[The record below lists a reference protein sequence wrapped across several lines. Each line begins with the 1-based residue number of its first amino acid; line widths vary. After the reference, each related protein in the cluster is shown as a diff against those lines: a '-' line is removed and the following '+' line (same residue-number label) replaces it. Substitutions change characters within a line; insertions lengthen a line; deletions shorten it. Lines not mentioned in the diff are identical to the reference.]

1 MKRLVQY
8 QRGASIAGLLVAT
21 AIGMLATLMAAS
33 LLVFA
38 NGAYLAQVEAATVDD
53 GGRYALELITRAL
66 RQAAFVNWEREEAAL
81 DPGTQP
87 ARIAGLDARTL
98 DRAADGI
105 DGATTDAVNG
115 SDVLAVRFSGSG
127 AGAGGDGSVASC
139 GGFGVGAQEDGWSI
153 FYVGRNGAGEA
164 ELRCKYRGKSGW
176 GADAVIGGV
185 DTFQVLYG
193 LDTDSPP
200 DGVANQYVSA
210 AVLQELDAALVLAGA
225 SPAEREK
232 ERLRRTH
239 WKRITSIKVALVV
252 HGAAPKPSTE
262 PKVFDLFGRAYS
274 DSAGSADAGVRLAEA
289 RMPTSLQRRE
299 RKMFASSVLLR
310 NSLEGGR

>member
-1 MKRLVQY
+1 MRRLR

-21 AIGMLATLMAAS
+21 AVGMFATLMAAS
-33 LLVFA
+33 LLVSA

-53 GGRYALELITRAL
+53 GGRYALEVITRAL
-66 RQAAFVNWEREEAAL
+66 RQAAFVNWEREEAGL

-87 ARIAGLDARTL
+87 ARIAGLDAHTL
-98 DRAADGI
+98 NRAADGI
-105 DGATTDAVNG
+105 DGASADAVNG

-127 AGAGGDGSVASC
+127 AAAGGDGSVASC
-139 GGFGVGAQEDGWSI
+139 GGFGVGAHDDGWSI

-185 DTFQVLYG
+185 DSFQVLYG

-225 SPAEREK
+225 TAAERER

-239 WKRITSIKVALVV
+239 WKRITSIQVALVV
-252 HGAAPKPSTE
+252 HGAAPTRDME
-262 PKVFDLFGRAYS
+262 PRVFDLFGRAYS
-274 DSAGSADAGVRLAEA
+274 DRFGGADAGVRLAEA
-289 RMPTSLQRRE
+289 RLPDPLRRRE
-299 RKMFASSVLLR
+299 RKVFASSVLLR
-310 NSLEGGR
+310 NSLEGGL

>member
-1 MKRLVQY
+1 
-8 QRGASIAGLLVAT
+8 
-21 AIGMLATLMAAS
+21 
-33 LLVFA
+33 
-38 NGAYLAQVEAATVDD
+38 VDD
-53 GGRYALELITRAL
+53 GGRYALEVITRAL
-66 RQAAFVNWEREEAAL
+66 RQAAFVNWEREEAGL

-87 ARIAGLDARTL
+87 ARIAGLDAHTL
-98 DRAADGI
+98 NRAADGI
-105 DGATTDAVNG
+105 DGASADAVNG

-127 AGAGGDGSVASC
+127 AAAGGDGSVASC
-139 GGFGVGAQEDGWSI
+139 GGFGVGAHDDGWSI

-225 SPAEREK
+225 TAAERER

-239 WKRITSIKVALVV
+239 WKRITSIQVALVV
-252 HGAAPKPSTE
+252 HGAAPTRDME
-262 PKVFDLFGRAYS
+262 PRVFDLFGRAYS
-274 DSAGSADAGVRLAEA
+274 DSFGGADAGVRLAED
-289 RMPTSLQRRE
+289 RLPDPLRRRE
-299 RKMFASSVLLR
+299 RKVFASSVLLR
-310 NSLEGGR
+310 NALEGGL